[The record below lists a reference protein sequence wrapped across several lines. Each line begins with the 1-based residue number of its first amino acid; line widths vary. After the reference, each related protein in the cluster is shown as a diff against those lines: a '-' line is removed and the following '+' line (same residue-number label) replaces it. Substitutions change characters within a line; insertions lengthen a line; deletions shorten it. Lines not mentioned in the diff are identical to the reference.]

1 MKKSL
6 VLLVV
11 LLGTSFSMLHAV
23 TVADGDNDKA
33 GKTSVEAAPVETWE
47 FYSTQQEPTAEE
59 LANAN
64 NHKFGKEVGCLYN
77 AFMDMYV
84 VKEEIVPGDP
94 SRRTVIRKPGIYN
107 AVRSIEKQLNKKI
120 DVIKVRRFA
129 ENKCVTRE
137 LLMLKVTYTNVTRS
151 DIMEICN
158 ITGAHIA
165 DLSPKSMVIELTAKT
180 SKIDR
185 FIKLMQP
192 FGIIEMARTGALAV
206 QRDSNE

>member
-33 GKTSVEAAPVETWE
+33 SKANVEAAPVETWE
-47 FYSTQQEPTAEE
+47 FYSAVQEPTAEE

-107 AVRSIEKQLNKKI
+107 AVHSIEKQLNKELKS
-120 DVIKVRRFA
+120 
-129 ENKCVTRE
+129 NKMTRE
-137 LLMLKVTYTNVTRS
+137 QDVKSKKLTKEEASDEFANVLK
-151 DIMEICN
+151 I
-158 ITGAHIA
+158 
-165 DLSPKSMVIELTAKT
+165 
-180 SKIDR
+180 
-185 FIKLMQP
+185 
-192 FGIIEMARTGALAV
+192 ALAAI
-206 QRDSNE
+206 DSDTNTFEEALQGNKKDSSRLLAIFDNVKLKSLY

>member
-84 VKEEIVPGDP
+84 VKEEVVPGDP
-94 SRRTVIRKPGIYN
+94 ARRTVIRKPGIYN
-107 AVRSIEKQLNKKI
+107 AVRSIEKQLNKDVKSNKMTKEAAADEFANVLKI
-120 DVIKVRRFA
+120 
-129 ENKCVTRE
+129 
-137 LLMLKVTYTNVTRS
+137 
-151 DIMEICN
+151 
-158 ITGAHIA
+158 
-165 DLSPKSMVIELTAKT
+165 
-180 SKIDR
+180 
-185 FIKLMQP
+185 
-192 FGIIEMARTGALAV
+192 ALAAI
-206 QRDSNE
+206 DSDTNTFEEALQSNKKDSSRLLAIFDNVKLKSLY

>member
-33 GKTSVEAAPVETWE
+33 SKANVETWE
-47 FYSTQQEPTAEE
+47 FYSAVQEPTAEE

-107 AVRSIEKQLNKKI
+107 AVRSIEKQLNKDVKSKKLTKEEASDEFANVLKI
-120 DVIKVRRFA
+120 
-129 ENKCVTRE
+129 
-137 LLMLKVTYTNVTRS
+137 
-151 DIMEICN
+151 
-158 ITGAHIA
+158 
-165 DLSPKSMVIELTAKT
+165 
-180 SKIDR
+180 
-185 FIKLMQP
+185 
-192 FGIIEMARTGALAV
+192 ALAAI
-206 QRDSNE
+206 DSDTNTFEEALQGNKKDSSRLLAIFDNVKLKSLY